1 MNYQETLDFLYD
13 RLPLFSKVGASAIKK
28 DVDNTIKLCSFLDNP
43 QDKFR
48 TIHIAGTNGK
58 GSTSHMIAAILQS
71 AGYKTGL
78 YTSPHLKDF
87 RERIR
92 INGEMIPQK
101 DVIEFTKN
109 IIPLIDSLHP
119 SFFEITVAMA
129 FDHFAK
135 QRVDIAVIETGL
147 GGRLDSTNI
156 IQPEVSLIT
165 NIGWDHMQI
174 LGNSLEEIAAEK
186 AGIIKKNTPV
196 IIGETQPD
204 IQYVFKSKAASLDA
218 PIFFADQLR
227 HVAEW
232 KYAEGYLDA
241 WVQEKNADA
250 AGGGNPGVERKY
262 YRLDLTGVYQLKN
275 LVGILEGIHQLKL
288 KGFNI
293 REEHI
298 KEGLSHSKKL
308 NGLHGRWE
316 LIGEKPRVI
325 ADVAHNPDGIR
336 QIMAQLELTDY
347 HRLHII
353 IGMVKDKDVNA
364 VLGLLP
370 REATYYFTRAPI
382 PRALDES
389 ALAALAKQHELQGH
403 AFPDVHAA
411 LRQARTNAGQDDLI
425 LVCGSV
431 FLVAELMSV

>member
-28 DVDNTIKLCSFLDNP
+28 DVDNTLRLCSFLDNP
-43 QDKFR
+43 HNKFR

-92 INGEMIPQK
+92 INGEMIPK
-101 DVIEFTKN
+101 DEVIEFTQN

-174 LGNSLEEIAAEK
+174 LGNTLEEIAGEK
-186 AGIIKKNTPV
+186 AGIIKKNIPV
-196 IIGETQPD
+196 VIGETQPD
-204 IQYVFKSKAASLDA
+204 IKHVFKNKAASLDA
-218 PIFFADQLR
+218 PLFFADQIR
-227 HVAEW
+227 YVAEW
-232 KYAEGYLDA
+232 KYADGYLDV
-241 WVQEKNADA
+241 WIQEKNPEAP
-250 AGGGNPGVERKY
+250 GGSGNPGLERKN

-275 LVGILEGIHQLKL
+275 LVGVLEGIQQLKI

-293 REEHI
+293 LEEHI

-316 LIGEKPRVI
+316 LIGDKPRVI

-347 HRLHII
+347 HRLHLI
-353 IGMVKDKDVNA
+353 IGMVKDKDVDA
-364 VLGLLP
+364 VLRLLP
-370 REATYYFTRAPI
+370 KEAFYYFTRAPI

-389 ALAALAKQHELQGH
+389 TLMNLASNHELKGTS
-403 AFPDVHAA
+403 FPDVHSA
-411 LRQARTNAGQDDLI
+411 LRQARTNAGKDDLI

-431 FLVAELMSV
+431 FLVAELL